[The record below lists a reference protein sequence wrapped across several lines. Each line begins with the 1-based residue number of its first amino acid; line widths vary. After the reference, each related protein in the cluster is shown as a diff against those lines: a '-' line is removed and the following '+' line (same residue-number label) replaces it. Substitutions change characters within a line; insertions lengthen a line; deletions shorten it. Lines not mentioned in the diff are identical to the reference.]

1 MRRNLFIAVCML
13 LAFVLQS
20 TVGKW
25 IAFGG
30 VSPNL
35 LIIAVAAFGFM
46 CGTKCGLIT
55 GFVAGIL
62 WDMFYGSMPG
72 FYAMLLMYI
81 GYMNGAFKQI
91 FYKEDIKLPLILIM
105 ISDFIYGLVCFI
117 LQFLL
122 RGRFHFPHYMLYV
135 ILPEVVYT
143 MLLTMVIYPPL
154 KSVTLKLDDLS
165 QGRESSNA

>member
-105 ISDFIYGLVCFI
+105 ISDFIYGLVCYI

>member
-1 MRRNLFIAVCML
+1 MKGEFNMKKVGFSISILMI
-13 LAFVLQS
+13 LA
-20 TVGKW
+20 
-25 IAFGG
+25 
-30 VSPNL
+30 
-35 LIIAVAAFGFM
+35 
-46 CGTKCGLIT
+46 
-55 GFVAGIL
+55 
-62 WDMFYGSMPG
+62 
-72 FYAMLLMYI
+72 
-81 GYMNGAFKQI
+81 
-91 FYKEDIKLPLILIM
+91 LILIM